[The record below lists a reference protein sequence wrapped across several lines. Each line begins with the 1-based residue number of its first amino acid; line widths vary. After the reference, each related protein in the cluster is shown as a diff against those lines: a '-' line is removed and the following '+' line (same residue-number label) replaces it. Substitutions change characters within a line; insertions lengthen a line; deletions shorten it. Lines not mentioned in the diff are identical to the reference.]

1 MSDALSRREWLAR
14 AAAGVATLALGG
26 TAHALVAAPGPTMTI
41 YKSPQCGCCQKW
53 VLHVAAAG
61 FKPAVND
68 VQDLDAIK
76 RRFGV
81 PDALQSCHTA
91 LVDGYVVEG
100 HVPAADVKR
109 LLKERPKVKGIAVGG
124 MPAGSPGM
132 EVPDGTVDRY
142 DVTAFLADGTTRRF
156 ASHGPKR

>member
-26 TAHALVAAPGPTMTI
+26 SAHALVAAPGPTMTI
-41 YKSPQCGCCQKW
+41 YKTPECGCCQKW

-68 VQDLDAIK
+68 VQDIDAIK
-76 RRFGV
+76 RRYGV
-81 PDALQSCHTA
+81 PEALHSCHTA
-91 LVDGYVVEG
+91 LVGGYVIEG
-100 HVPAADVKR
+100 HVPAADVRR

-132 EVPDGTVDRY
+132 EVPGRQDRY
-142 DVTAFLADGTTRRF
+142 DVMAFLADGTTRRF
-156 ASHGPKR
+156 ASH

>member
-26 TAHALVAAPGPTMTI
+26 SAQALVTAPGPTMTI
-41 YKSPQCGCCQKW
+41 YKSPECGCCQKW
-53 VLHVAAAG
+53 VMHVAAAG

-76 RRFGV
+76 RRYGV
-81 PDALQSCHTA
+81 PAALQSCHTA

-100 HVPAADVKR
+100 HVPAADVRR

-132 EVPDGTVDRY
+132 EVPGRADRY
-142 DVTAFLADGTTRRF
+142 DVMAFLADGTTRRF
-156 ASHGPKR
+156 ASH